1 MCTVTSVSTSLLF
14 GESGARSLCLD
25 NEDGIA
31 RVASLCAVQRRILI
45 SRASCCS
52 LNPVGSADPS
62 STNLDTWSLQQLR
75 TLKVGG
81 NQSLTDFF
89 NKHGGSNLLPPGNND
104 ARSRYTSRAASLY
117 KEELARRIAEDV
129 RQNPNG
135 IHIDGLDLT
144 PMQTQTSTP
153 ANESN
158 DDFFD
163 NWDKAAPTPSP
174 RPSKPASPAPPPVIG
189 RTPSP
194 ATASS
199 ASASTASSAPRTVT
213 SSALRGSTGAGRTM
227 TANRTGGAKAMKLGG
242 SKLGASKLGA
252 KKAGATIN
260 FEEAE
265 RKAREEEER
274 IKRLGYDK
282 KKEEEEAAALKAREE
297 EERRKNQAAGIAN
310 SRSATPLSSSS
321 RVVKEDKPVPVKL
334 GFGQVASTAQ
344 PAKPSTSRTVVED
357 DDSQRSARDR
367 FGAQK
372 GISSDMYFGRGSYDP
387 QASSEAQSRL
397 QQFQGATAI
406 SSNAYFGRPEED
418 EEDEFGG
425 AGGDG
430 MLGLE
435 GNETFQ
441 AVERN
446 VRDMASRVM
455 ADPNV
460 QNLSDQIRAGAL
472 RVSCVCVRVGR

>member
-1 MCTVTSVSTSLLF
+1 V
-14 GESGARSLCLD
+14 ARSAYLLVPPAPAPAPAPA
-25 NEDGIA
+25 NT
-31 RVASLCAVQRRILI
+31 
-45 SRASCCS
+45 
-52 LNPVGSADPS
+52 S
-62 STNLDTWSLQQLR
+62 STNLDSWQLNQLR

-81 NQSLTDFF
+81 NQSLADFF
-89 NKHGGSNLLPPGNND
+89 TKHGGSNLLPPGNSD
-104 ARSRYTSRAASLY
+104 ARSRYTSRQASLY
-117 KEELARRIAEDV
+117 KEELSRRIAEDA
-129 RQNPNG
+129 QKYPDG

-144 PMQTQTSTP
+144 PMQTATSTP
-153 ANESN
+153 ATETN

-174 RPSKPASPAPPPVIG
+174 RPSKPASPAPPPSIG

-194 ATASS
+194 ATTSASGSTRPRTVSS
-199 ASASTASSAPRTVT
+199 ASLRANPSRTIGGAS
-213 SSALRGSTGAGRTM
+213 
-227 TANRTGGAKAMKLGG
+227 RTGGAKAMKLGG

-252 KKAGATIN
+252 KKAGTTIN

-297 EERRKNQAAGIAN
+297 EERRKNQAAGISS
-310 SRSATPLSSSS
+310 SRSATPLSSA
-321 RVVKEDKPVPVKL
+321 RMAKDEKPVPVKL
-334 GFGQVASTAQ
+334 GFGQVASSAAA
-344 PAKPSTSRTVVED
+344 PAKSSTSRAVFEEED
-357 DDSQRSARDR
+357 TNHSARDR

-387 QASSEAQSRL
+387 AASSEAQSRL

-418 EEDEFGG
+418 DDDEYHGG
-425 AGGDG
+425 GGGDG

-435 GNETFQ
+435 GNETLQ
-441 AVERN
+441 NVERN

-460 QNLSDQIRAGAL
+460 QQLGDQIRAGAL
-472 RVSCVCVRVGR
+472 RVSRGCGRPHARTCKMQHRTVLTPALRLPRVPRVAVIQVPLHHSCRLGH

>member
-1 MCTVTSVSTSLLF
+1 MDPTKKQTVAVFKHLKAQNANKTCFDCLAKNPTWTSVTF
-14 GESGARSLCLD
+14 GIYLCLD
-25 NEDGIA
+25 CSSVHRNLG
-31 RVASLCAVQRRILI
+31 VHI
-45 SRASCCS
+45 SFVR
-52 LNPVGSADPS
+52 
-62 STNLDTWSLQQLR
+62 STNLDSWQLNQLR

-81 NQSLTDFF
+81 NQSLADFF
-89 NKHGGSNLLPPGNND
+89 TKHGGSNLLPPGNSD
-104 ARSRYTSRAASLY
+104 ARTRYTSRPASLY
-117 KEELARRIAEDV
+117 KEELARRVAEDA
-129 RQNPNG
+129 RQHPDG

-144 PMQTQTSTP
+144 PMQTATSTP

-174 RPSKPASPAPPPVIG
+174 RPSKPASPAPPPSIG

-194 ATASS
+194 ATTS
-199 ASASTASSAPRTVT
+199 ASASTGPRTV
-213 SSALRGSTGAGRTM
+213 SSASLRANPSRTVS
-227 TANRTGGAKAMKLGG
+227 ANRTGAKAMKLGG

-252 KKAGATIN
+252 KKAGTIN

-297 EERRKNQAAGIAN
+297 EERRKNLSAGIN
-310 SRSATPLSSSS
+310 SSRSATPLSSA
-321 RVVKEDKPVPVKL
+321 RMAKDEKPAPVKL
-334 GFGQVASTAQ
+334 GFGQVASTAA
-344 PAKPSTSRTVVED
+344 PAKTASTSRAVFEEED
-357 DDSQRSARDR
+357 TNHTARDR
-367 FGAQK
+367 FGTQK
-372 GISSDMYFGRGSYDP
+372 AISSDMYFGRGTYDP
-387 QASSEAQSRL
+387 AASSEAQTRL

-418 EEDEFGG
+418 DDDEYHGG
-425 AGGDG
+425 GGGGGGDG

-435 GNETFQ
+435 GNETLQ

-460 QNLSDQIRAGAL
+460 QQLGDQIRAGAL
-472 RVSCVCVRVGR
+472 RLSDFLGSLESR